1 MKNLL
6 KPLLLLAVAIHA
18 GPALSNTCAWNGA
31 APAASYTLPPLPS
44 SLNLNKVAIGG
55 VLAKSTLNVSAITA
69 SFSCQRGAKGTLTA
83 KVDNFSYENG
93 KIFATN
99 VEGVGIRIGMGTS
112 TSSADWYA
120 PHEAV
125 WPSGGI
131 IYNALNVLHIE
142 FVRTGMAV
150 GSGDVPLSFT
160 ATTTYGNLTP
170 VEFRYAARTTKLVNK
185 VFIESC
191 QPTRKVVDV
200 PLGKVPASQVR
211 RNDALWSEFSVD
223 IQCKSEEFTQ
233 KPPVKAYF
241 EGNVSGGLLALSGTG
256 DPEVASGVGIQL
268 TDEQGKALPF
278 ARANAMALPWIR
290 RDPTAEVYKLSGKA
304 RYAAN
309 GSEIKP
315 GKADATLT
323 YVLEY
328 N

>member
-1 MKNLL
+1 M
-6 KPLLLLAVAIHA
+6 
-18 GPALSNTCAWNGA
+18 
-31 APAASYTLPPLPS
+31 
-44 SLNLNKVAIGG
+44 
-55 VLAKSTLNVSAITA
+55 SAITA
-69 SFSCQRGAKGTLTA
+69 SYSCQRGAKVNFSA
-83 KVDNFSYENG
+83 KVDNFPYENG

-99 VEGVGIRIGMGTS
+99 VEGVGVRIGISST
-112 TSSADWYA
+112 TSSATWYA
-120 PHEAV
+120 NHETV
-125 WPSGGI
+125 WEYSGI
-131 IYNALNVLHIE
+131 IYSAMKFLHIE

-160 ATTTYGNLTP
+160 ATTTYGNLAP